1 MPGTA
6 GTGSKGG
13 SSGTDVSN
21 ISSGLNFGK
30 NTSAAPGASS
40 GAASTKVD
48 ASTAAAGTSST
59 GQSTSSVA
67 PQPAPSLLRGRN
79 MDEIVSTWTA
89 SLSTSI
95 ASFSKLS
102 GEILVWD
109 DLLRRSGSEISA
121 LMHGLNSVEEAQSKV
136 EQLLDYIE
144 GQQND
149 LEGLLDGYEREVDEL
164 RELAIDVAGQGK
176 DVGSLSASYGVSG
189 RKAGLKGG
197 EVERERMYT
206 LAETLDAQLSD
217 LGANLSSMI
226 NEINDSLGE
235 HQSQR
240 GKRQPNKE
248 ANGASALGVNASSEE
263 EDPVQQILAILN
275 AHLNSLR
282 WIDSATKALRV
293 RIQGLRRG
301 VIE

>member
-1 MPGTA
+1 M
-6 GTGSKGG
+6 
-13 SSGTDVSN
+13 
-21 ISSGLNFGK
+21 
-30 NTSAAPGASS
+30 
-40 GAASTKVD
+40 
-48 ASTAAAGTSST
+48 
-59 GQSTSSVA
+59 
-67 PQPAPSLLRGRN
+67 
-79 MDEIVSTWTA
+79 
-89 SLSTSI
+89 
-95 ASFSKLS
+95 S

-121 LMHGLNSVEEAQSKV
+121 LLHGLNSVEEAQSRV

-164 RELAIDVAGQGK
+164 RELAIGVVGQGK
-176 DVGSLSASYGVSG
+176 DAGSLSASYGVSG

-206 LAETLDAQLSD
+206 LAETLEAQLSD

-226 NEINDSLGE
+226 NEINGSLGE

-240 GKRQPNKE
+240 GKRQPTNRDT
-248 ANGASALGVNASSEE
+248 NGASALGVNASSEE